1 MKQLKHIYKSIINN
15 PITSLGGAICL
26 LACYI
31 AVKGDVANAVPLIGA
46 GGTIIG
52 LASKD
57 DKPNA

>member
-31 AVKGDVANAVPLIGA
+31 ALKGDVANAAALTGA
-46 GGTIIG
+46 GGIIIG